1 MTDILQWMYQYIQTF
16 NISIFDIVD
25 VAIISVI
32 LYRLLMNV
40 DIVVG
45 YTLVDMVITVALCLI
60 VDRLIPKKAA
70 AR

>member
-1 MTDILQWMYQYIQTF
+1 
-16 NISIFDIVD
+16 
-25 VAIISVI
+25 
-32 LYRLLMNV
+32 MNV